1 MVEFDFK
8 GIKVEATV
16 VTERYDYKDANYKA
30 QTRFNR
36 NVVVSADFWNFR
48 IVNDLYDLA
57 FVRSTLNYFMHC
69 YWKRTSK
76 EGHKIELAKE
86 LHYEDVYTGK
96 KSLIFT
102 ARQKDKKHFLQICLQ
117 QGGSMVNEVYLDGQ
131 EVIMLDIAIIKAI
144 NLLSPCN
151 NQEV

>member
-1 MVEFDFK
+1 MIEFEFK
-8 GIKVEATV
+8 GIKVEATFNI
-16 VTERYDYKDANYKA
+16 ERYDYRDSGGRYK
-30 QTRFNR
+30 TRFDR
-36 NVVVSADFWNFR
+36 NVKVTVKFWDFTIHDNFTEF
-48 IVNDLYDLA
+48 A

-86 LHYEDVYTGK
+86 LHYEDVYAGK

-117 QGGSMVNEVYLDGQ
+117 QGGSMLNEVYLDGQ
-131 EVIMLDIAIIKAI
+131 EVIMLDIAISKAI
-144 NLLSPCN
+144 NLLSPYN